1 VEPPDIVGANM
12 IEVADQI
19 LQREPRSS

>member
-12 IEVADQI
+12 AEVADQI
-19 LQREPRSS
+19 LQRELSAS